1 MDYNRDYK
9 TVIRYTQNNIRR
21 LSRKSAYVRT
31 YAWGVRTTNTSSVVP
46 RREDFGDP
54 STIFWSGRASNRRL
68 AVTNEL
74 K

>member
-31 YAWGVRTTNTSSVVP
+31 YAWGVRTTNTGSVVKSK
-46 RREDFGDP
+46 GG
-54 STIFWSGRASNRRL
+54 FWRPLYNILERPGFQP
-68 AVTNEL
+68 T
-74 K
+74 